1 MKTKDDCIFCK
12 IAAGD
17 IPSEFIWSNED
28 VVAFHDMNPQAPV
41 HVLIVPKYHSDNIL
55 TLASEAE
62 GTQVFSQ
69 LLSAVPHVADALGV
83 SESGFR
89 LIINTGKGGG
99 QSVMHLHIHLLA
111 GKGLSESIV

>member
-12 IAAGD
+12 IAAGE
-17 IPSEFIWSNED
+17 IPRKFVWSNED
-28 VVAFHDMNPQAPV
+28 VIAFHDMNPQAPV
-41 HVLIVPKYHSDNIL
+41 HVLIVPRYHSDNIL
-55 TLASEAE
+55 DLAAE
-62 GTQVFSQ
+62 QDGPEIFSK
-69 LLSAVPHVADALGV
+69 LLAAVPNIVDALGV

-111 GKGLSESIV
+111 GEGLSESIV